1 MKKTFILLFSLGT
14 ITTAFAQGG
23 YSNRDASLDVILG
36 NDRSTVYNDNKGWSE
51 KDNRGYDMDNRRRD
65 EEIRKVN
72 KDYDFQIAAVNRNR
86 YMSSK
91 EKIRQVQ
98 RLERERSQKIKDIYQ
113 RYARNTSYNDRNNKR
128 F

>member
-1 MKKTFILLFSLGT
+1 MKKTFILIFSIGT

-23 YSNRDASLDVILG
+23 YSNRDASRDVILG
-36 NDRSTVYNDNKGWSE
+36 NDRSAVYNDNKGWSD
-51 KDNRGYDMDNRRRD
+51 KDNRSYETDSRRRD

-72 KDYDFQIAAVNRNR
+72 RDYDFQIAAVNRNR

-91 EKIRQVQ
+91 EKSRQIQ
-98 RLERERSQKIKDIYQ
+98 RLEKERTQKVKDIYQ
-113 RYARNTSYNDRNNKR
+113 RYARNTSYNDRSNKR